1 MLGYLG
7 PNGTFSHQAAM
18 EWSEGKE
25 EIKEFSTIYSVI
37 LAVEKGEI
45 DRAIVPIEN
54 SIDGSINTT
63 LDTLAFDVDLY
74 ITGEY
79 ILHISENLMVKKG
92 VKKEDIKIITS
103 HPQPIGQCS
112 KLLSHEFADV
122 KIEFADST
130 ASAAKRVKES
140 DGSVAC
146 IGSPNSAKI
155 YDLDILCHD
164 CGDDANNSTR
174 FVIIEKTP
182 NKTVTGHDKSSI
194 VFAIDNKPGS
204 LYSAIELLAKSGIN
218 MTKIES
224 RPMKKELGKYVFFID
239 IDGNIDDASIYFALD
254 KVRQKHF
261 SINFSDHIITKM
273 RNIKKGSFE
282 NFLF

>member
-79 ILHISENLMVKKG
+79 ILHISENLMVKKTEKLYMELSALENRG
-92 VKKEDIKIITS
+92 VTIWLE
-103 HPQPIGQCS
+103 G
-112 KLLSHEFADV
+112 
-122 KIEFADST
+122 
-130 ASAAKRVKES
+130 
-140 DGSVAC
+140 
-146 IGSPNSAKI
+146 
-155 YDLDILCHD
+155 
-164 CGDDANNSTR
+164 
-174 FVIIEKTP
+174 TP
-182 NKTVTGHDKSSI
+182 VSYTHLTL
-194 VFAIDNKPGS
+194 P
-204 LYSAIELLAKSGIN
+204 
-218 MTKIES
+218 T
-224 RPMKKELGKYVFFID
+224 
-239 IDGNIDDASIYFALD
+239 
-254 KVRQKHF
+254 
-261 SINFSDHIITKM
+261 T
-273 RNIKKGSFE
+273 
-282 NFLF
+282 

>member
-112 KLLSHEFADV
+112 KLLSHEFADM

-146 IGSPNSAKI
+146 IGLIFCVTTAVTTQIIQLDLLLLKKRRIRLLQVTISHQSYLRLIINRAACTVRLSFWRSP
-155 YDLDILCHD
+155 
-164 CGDDANNSTR
+164 
-174 FVIIEKTP
+174 
-182 NKTVTGHDKSSI
+182 
-194 VFAIDNKPGS
+194 
-204 LYSAIELLAKSGIN
+204 ELI
-218 MTKIES
+218 
-224 RPMKKELGKYVFFID
+224 
-239 IDGNIDDASIYFALD
+239 
-254 KVRQKHF
+254 
-261 SINFSDHIITKM
+261 
-273 RNIKKGSFE
+273 
-282 NFLF
+282 

>member
-63 LDTLAFDVDLY
+63 LD
-74 ITGEY
+74 

-254 KVRQKHF
+254 KVRQNTFFYKF
-261 SINFSDHIITKM
+261 L
-273 RNIKKGSFE
+273 GSY
-282 NFLF
+282 NY

>member
-92 VKKEDIKIITS
+92 VKKEDINYHFPPSTDRTVFKII
-103 HPQPIGQCS
+103 
-112 KLLSHEFADV
+112 
-122 KIEFADST
+122 
-130 ASAAKRVKES
+130 
-140 DGSVAC
+140 VAR
-146 IGSPNSAKI
+146 I
-155 YDLDILCHD
+155 
-164 CGDDANNSTR
+164 CGR
-174 FVIIEKTP
+174 
-182 NKTVTGHDKSSI
+182 
-194 VFAIDNKPGS
+194 
-204 LYSAIELLAKSGIN
+204 
-218 MTKIES
+218 
-224 RPMKKELGKYVFFID
+224 
-239 IDGNIDDASIYFALD
+239 
-254 KVRQKHF
+254 
-261 SINFSDHIITKM
+261 
-273 RNIKKGSFE
+273 E
-282 NFLF
+282 N

>member
-7 PNGTFSHQAAM
+7 PSGTFSQQAAI
-18 EWSEGKE
+18 EWSQGRE
-25 EIKEFSTIYSVI
+25 EIKEYSTIFSAI
-37 LAVEKGEI
+37 LAVENGDI

-63 LDTLAFDVDLY
+63 LDALAFDVDLF

-79 ILHISENLMVKKG
+79 ILHICENLMVKKG
-92 VKKEDIKIITS
+92 AKKEDIKIITS

-112 KLLSHEFADV
+112 RLLSREFEDV
-122 KIEFADST
+122 KIEFTDSS
-130 ASAAKRVKES
+130 AAAAKRVSES

-146 IGSPNSAKI
+146 IGSPAGAEL
-155 YDLDILCHD
+155 YGLDILYPD

-182 NKTVTGHDKSSI
+182 ATTVSEHDKTSV
-194 VFAIDNKPGS
+194 VFAVDNKPGS
-204 LYSAIELLAKSGIN
+204 LYRALELLAKSKIN
-218 MTKIES
+218 MTSIES
-224 RPMKKELGKYVFFID
+224 RPMKDKLGKYVFFID

-254 KVRQKHF
+254 ELR
-261 SINFSDHIITKM
+261 
-273 RNIKKGSFE
+273 RNTYFYKFLGSYGY
-282 NFLF
+282 